1 MSFKVEIEIKGCDG
15 EYCGDCYI
23 DRATIGN
30 KCPVFAANREFD
42 DVVCDCIRCP
52 ECLEA
57 EKEYKEKENE
67 RTTG

>member
-42 DVVCDCIRCP
+42 DGG
-52 ECLEA
+52 LS
-57 EKEYKEKENE
+57 
-67 RTTG
+67 